1 MPSSLE
7 SPLRTLFGSLEKNYP
22 QYHDHLAQAHKMACQ
37 ASEALDKASPYL
49 AKAAS
54 YASVAKEQATTL
66 RLDEFGPMLLGLAL
80 CFFGGSYTMLVAV
93 VETVH
98 LLCWEDLK
106 HSFQVLY
113 HNYELAAE
121 QNYKDLCV
129 DTDGNCVTDVQEVW
143 DGDMLSRKAA
153 LFLKSVDIEAAQA
166 AGRTIGA
173 ATMSVIA
180 ALRVRFARSLALGG
194 SLASMAMTYIPLE
207 ATLKDALP
215 VEHKKWSG
223 VIAKAAANVIA
234 MTLASM
240 MCGAICM
247 MHCCIRGAHMF
258 VQHAVHIAKG
268 YGLLEDDMTLD
279 SPKAT
284 ALAAMVASMG
294 LLWQVT
300 YTDANPF
307 PINILLLPFTVAEYV
322 LFFVVNG
329 FLFATP

>member
-1 MPSSLE
+1 MSFSLE
-7 SPLRTLFGSLEKNYP
+7 SPLRTLFGAVEKNYP
-22 QYHDHLAQAHKMACQ
+22 QYHDHLAQAHKMAHR
-37 ASEALDKASPYL
+37 AFKELDRASPYI

-54 YASVAKEQATTL
+54 YASIATEQAA
-66 RLDEFGPMLLGLAL
+66 RFKLDELGPMLLGLAL
-80 CFFGGSYTMLVAV
+80 CFFGGSYTMLIAV

-113 HNYELAAE
+113 HNYERAAE
-121 QNYKDLCV
+121 QNRKDHCI
-129 DTDGNCVTDVQEVW
+129 DADGECVTDAQEVC
-143 DGDMLSRKAA
+143 DTDLLSRKAA
-153 LFLKSVDIEAAQA
+153 LFLKSVDIEAAEA

-173 ATMSVIA
+173 AAMSVIA
-180 ALRVRFARSLALGG
+180 ALRVKLARSLALGG
-194 SLASMAMTYIPLE
+194 SLASMAMAYIPLE

-223 VIAKAAANVIA
+223 VIAKTAANVIA

-240 MCGAICM
+240 MCGAIGM

-258 VQHAVHIAKG
+258 VQHAVHIANG
-268 YGLLEDDMTLD
+268 HGLLEADITLE
-279 SPKAT
+279 SPKAK

-300 YTDANPF
+300 HTDANPF
-307 PINILLLPFTVAEYV
+307 PINIFLLPFTVAEYV

-329 FLFATP
+329 FLFATL